1 MEITLTSRKIFH
13 LQELFLFIPTERKWA
28 GRDNFMIISVRS
40 RNSSGPRGSCDP
52 PTPAEKIKQQT
63 VYHGKWAGQ
72 IRGCWS
78 PLEYKHYH
86 ISITR
91 TRMCL
96 HISLQLFIYFGKL
109 LQCAVLSVQ
118 CAVLTVQCA
127 VLSVQCAVLSVQC
140 AVLSV
145 RCVVLSVQCAV
156 L

>member
-1 MEITLTSRKIFH
+1 MGITLTSRKIFH

-109 LQCAVLSVQ
+109 LQCSAVCCTLSSMCCTLSAMCCTLSAVCCTLSAVQ
-118 CAVLTVQCA
+118 STLIIDQWSAAQ
-127 VLSVQCAVLSVQC
+127 
-140 AVLSV
+140 
-145 RCVVLSVQCAV
+145 
-156 L
+156 

>member
-109 LQCAVLSVQ
+109 LQCDVLYSQCSVLYSQFNVLYSQ
-118 CAVLTVQCA
+118 CSVLYSQCSM
-127 VLSVQCAVLSVQC
+127 LYSQCSAEHLDN
-140 AVLSV
+140 
-145 RCVVLSVQCAV
+145 
-156 L
+156 